1 MKKQRLR
8 RLLALAILDSLSAHK
23 ITVPNVKRFVTSDLL
38 THYTI
43 RRETKISDVDIR
55 VAVDMCHKAIR
66 TKPIPF
72 RFAPRS
78 SPMGIE
84 REKYFLETPL
94 ADLL

>member
-8 RLLALAILDSLSAHK
+8 RLLALCILENLSSHV
-23 ITVPNVKRFVTSDLL
+23 ITVPNVRRYVTSDLRSL
-38 THYTI
+38 YTI
-43 RRETKISDVDIR
+43 RRETKISNTDIR
-55 VAVDMCHKAIR
+55 VAMIMVYKAIR
-66 TKPIPF
+66 IKPIPF

-94 ADLL
+94 AELI